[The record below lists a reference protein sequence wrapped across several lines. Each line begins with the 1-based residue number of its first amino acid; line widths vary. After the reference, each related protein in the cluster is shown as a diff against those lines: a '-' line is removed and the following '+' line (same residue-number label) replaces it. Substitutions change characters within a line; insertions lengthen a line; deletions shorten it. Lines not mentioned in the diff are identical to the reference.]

1 MEHNEAIQS
10 RAAERYS
17 MGQMPPD
24 EAELFEAHFFG
35 CLECAEEVRWIS
47 LFEANAKQVVGK
59 KVRETEA
66 QFVTVVPLQQDVRIP
81 IAVPGSA
88 LSLVFSIPVPQ
99 GWGARHVSLATAAGT
114 ARFTMAVPEEQL
126 AAGVVNVMVSAREMD
141 PGFNLL
147 TLVSTDGDHLD
158 YPFDITLN

>member
-17 MGQMPPD
+17 TGQMPPD

-47 LFEANAKQVVGK
+47 LFEANAKQVVGRN
-59 KVRETEA
+59 VRETDA
-66 QFVTVVPLQQDVRIP
+66 QFVAVVVLVLNQRVPVTVPSYAQ
-81 IAVPGSA
+81 
-88 LSLVFSIPVPQ
+88 SLVFSIPVSP
-99 GWGARHVSLATAAGT
+99 GWGASHVSLATAAGT
-114 ARFTMAVPEEQL
+114 ARFTMAVPEAQL
-126 AAGVVNVMVSAREMD
+126 AVGSVTVMVAAREMD

-147 TLVSTDGDHLD
+147 TLVSADGDQLD
-158 YPFDITLN
+158 YPFDITLS

>member
-66 QFVTVVPLQQDVRIP
+66 QFVTVVPLQQDARTP
-81 IAVPGSA
+81 ITVPSFA
-88 LSLVFSIPVPQ
+88 LSLVFSIPVPS
-99 GWGARHVSLATAAGT
+99 GWRARHVSLATAAGT
-114 ARFTMAVPEEQL
+114 ARFTMTVPEEQL
-126 AAGVVNVMVSAREMD
+126 ATGLVTVMVSAREMD

-147 TLVSTDGDHLD
+147 TLVSAEGEHLD
-158 YPFDITLN
+158 YPFDITLS

>member
-1 MEHNEAIQS
+1 MEHSEAIQS

-17 MGQMPPD
+17 TGQMAAD

-66 QFVTVVPLQQDVRIP
+66 QFVAVVPLVQEYRVP
-81 IAVPGSA
+81 VAVPAFAQG
-88 LSLVFSIPVPQ
+88 LVFSIPVPK
-99 GWGARHVSLATAAGT
+99 GWAARHVSLATAAGT
-114 ARFTMAVPEEQL
+114 ARFTMMVPEAQL
-126 AAGVVNVMVSAREMD
+126 ASGSVVVMVSAREMD

-147 TLVSTDGDHLD
+147 TLISADGDQLD